1 MLINKHEGVDLKD
14 YSDSEA
20 FIEYSNDMDDT
31 SKNLKEHNPNKERKI
46 MIEFDDVIA
55 YILCNKRTLTNS
67 SKIIIL
73 L

>member
-1 MLINKHEGVDLKD
+1 
-14 YSDSEA
+14 
-20 FIEYSNDMDDT
+20 MDDT